1 MGGWQIVFVG
11 KRGVRRSIP
20 ESTLVHQPEHVSK
33 MTSIM
38 SIKKTFFL
46 QEVYGKY
53 TDSLKERDEIGK
65 DY

>member
-20 ESTLVHQPEHVSK
+20 ESMLVHQPEHVSK

-53 TDSLKERDEIGK
+53 IDSLKERDEIGK